1 MAIKHTL
8 VGDGPTKVIT
18 VHGWFGGEDGWG
30 LLPDLVDTEAYSV
43 AFFDLRGYGSRA
55 DVEGGYTLDEVADDV
70 FALADELG
78 WQRFALVGHSMGG
91 AMALRAF
98 SRDPGRVTALVGISP
113 VPASGV
119 PLDADSHA
127 LFDGAAQD
135 HANRDAIIDFTTG
148 NRQPRS
154 WIQSMVAYSAQ
165 HSRPDAVAGYL
176 KAWTGADFVADL
188 PAVSVP
194 VHAVVGEHDPALGE
208 ETMRATWLEQLPG
221 CELTVIPN
229 AGHYA
234 MFETPVSLLAALD
247 TTLVTTRA

>member
-1 MAIKHTL
+1 MTIKHTL
-8 VGDGPTKVIT
+8 VGTGPTKVIT

-30 LLPDLVDTEAYSV
+30 LLPDLVDTDAYTF

-55 DVEGGYTLDEVADDV
+55 DVEADYTLDEAADDV

-78 WQRFALVGHSMGG
+78 WQQFALVGHSMGG
-91 AMALRAF
+91 AMVLRAF
-98 SRDPGRVTALVGISP
+98 CHDPERVTAVVGVSP

-119 PLDADSHA
+119 PLDADSQA

-135 HANRDAIIDFTTG
+135 HANRYAIIDFTTG
-148 NRQPRS
+148 NRQPKS
-154 WIQSMVAYSAQ
+154 WIERMVAYSAQ
-165 HSRPDAVAGYL
+165 HSRPEAVAGYL
-176 KAWTGADFVADL
+176 TSWTGADFVADL
-188 PAVSVP
+188 PGVTVP

-208 ETMRATWLEQLPG
+208 ETMRATWLEQLAG

-234 MFETPVSLLAALD
+234 MFETPVSLIAAIES
-247 TTLVTTRA
+247 TLI

>member
-1 MAIKHTL
+1 MTINHTL

-30 LLPDLVDTEAYSV
+30 LLPDLIDTDAYTV
-43 AFFDLRGYGSRA
+43 AFFDLRGYGSRI
-55 DVEGGYTLDEVADDV
+55 DVEGSYTLDEVADDV

-78 WQRFALVGHSMGG
+78 WQKFALVGHSMGG
-91 AMALRAF
+91 AMVLRAL
-98 SRDPGRVTALVGISP
+98 SRDPERITGVVGISP

-119 PLDADSHA
+119 PLDADSQA

-135 HANRDAIIDFTTG
+135 HGNRYAIIDFTTG
-148 NRQPRS
+148 NRQPKS
-154 WIQSMVAYSAQ
+154 WLDGMVAYSAE
-165 HSRPDAVAGYL
+165 HSRPEAVAAYL
-176 KAWTGADFVADL
+176 VAWTGADFVADL
-188 PAVSVP
+188 PEVHVP

-208 ETMRATWLEQLPG
+208 ATMRATWMEQLAG

-234 MFETPVSLLAALD
+234 MFEAPVSLIGAIDA
-247 TTLVTTRA
+247 TLRGQG

>member
-1 MAIKHTL
+1 MTINHTL
-8 VGDGPTKVIT
+8 VGTGPTKVIT
-18 VHGWFGGEDGWG
+18 VHGWFGGADGWG
-30 LLPDLVDTEAYSV
+30 LLPDLVDTEACTF

-55 DVEGGYTLDEVADDV
+55 DVSSDFTLDEVADDV

-91 AMALRAF
+91 AMGLRALC
-98 SRDPGRVTALVGISP
+98 RAPERITAVVGVSP

-119 PLDADSHA
+119 PLDADSQA

-135 HANRDAIIDFTTG
+135 NANRHAIIDFTTG
-148 NRQPRS
+148 NRQPKS
-154 WIQSMVAYSAQ
+154 WIDGMVAYSAQ
-165 HSRPDAVAGYL
+165 HSRPEAVAGYL
-176 KAWTGADFVADL
+176 RSWTGADFVADL
-188 PAVSVP
+188 PAATVP

-208 ETMRATWLEQLPG
+208 ETMRATWLEQLSG

-234 MFETPVSLLAALD
+234 MFETPVSLIAAIE
-247 TTLVTTRA
+247 TTLATARA